1 MIKGQYDSVLMQLLQ
16 ARNRLVVILSGVI
29 VVLFILLLILI
40 PLSQK
45 REQIVVLP
53 DVVTEPFTISA
64 KKVSASYLRQMGDYY
79 TRLVYSVTPES
90 VDAQIDT
97 LLFHVPPQYTN
108 EMKLEL
114 VDYADA
120 VKQKNLMSSFYPIEF
135 AVNEDKLLLDVV
147 GEFIVFWGDEQVVSK
162 KTLQVQF
169 LYQQG
174 RLWVQS
180 ITIGDIA

>member
-1 MIKGQYDSVLMQLLQ
+1 MIKSQYDSVLMQLLQ

-29 VVLFILLLILI
+29 IVLFILLLILI
-40 PLSQK
+40 PLAQK

-64 KKVSASYLRQMGDYY
+64 KKVSASYLRQMADYY

-90 VDAQIDT
+90 VNAQIDT
-97 LLFHVPPQYTN
+97 LLFHVPPKYAD

-120 VKQKNLMSSFYPIEF
+120 IKQKNLMSTFYPIEF
-135 AVNEDKLLLDVV
+135 VVNEDKLLLDVV
-147 GEFIVFWGDEQVVSK
+147 GQFIVFWGDEQVVSK

-169 LYQQG
+169 LYEHG

-180 ITIGDIA
+180 ITIQDIA

>member
-16 ARNRLVVILSGVI
+16 ARNRLVVILSGVVI
-29 VVLFILLLILI
+29 VLFILLLILI
-40 PLSQK
+40 PLAQK
-45 REQIVVLP
+45 REQIIVLP

-90 VDAQIDT
+90 VDAQIET
-97 LLFHVPPQYTN
+97 LLFHIPPQYAD

-120 VKQKNLMSSFYPIEF
+120 IKQKNLMSTFYPIEF
-135 AVNEDKLLLDVV
+135 LVNEDKLLLDVV
-147 GEFIVFWGDEQVVSK
+147 GDFIVFWGDEEVTSR

-169 LYQQG
+169 LYERG

-180 ITIGDIA
+180 ITIQDMA